1 MRSIQ
6 IHLSQIQQRACF
18 GHQNQLTNFDPLN
31 INAGKTIK
39 SNTGAKCKTQFGA
52 SNLMFN
58 IHVVW
63 QKTNILICQYT
74 CCLAKNKYFDPYF
87 SRRGSEATGV
97 GSDPPAVNTGTWLGL
112 L

>member
-6 IHLSQIQQRACF
+6 IHLSQVQQRACF

-31 INAGKTIK
+31 INARKTIK
-39 SNTGAKCKTQFGA
+39 SNTGAKCKTQFGP

-63 QKTNILICQYT
+63 K
-74 CCLAKNKYFDPYF
+74 KDKYFDLSLF
-87 SRRGSEATGV
+87 
-97 GSDPPAVNTGTWLGL
+97 
-112 L
+112 